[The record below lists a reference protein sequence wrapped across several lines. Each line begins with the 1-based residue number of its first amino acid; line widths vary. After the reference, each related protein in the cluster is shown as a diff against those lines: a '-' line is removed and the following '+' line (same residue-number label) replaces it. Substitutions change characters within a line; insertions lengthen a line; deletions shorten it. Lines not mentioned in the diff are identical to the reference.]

1 MDAVE
6 IAPRTPQRAAV
17 RLDQPNA
24 PRRPVRGGGYYVARA
39 HLLLPRTLWADLN
52 LVVANEED
60 DYDVNL
66 EEEEDDEY
74 HKGRRE
80 LKRARDHWVRIK

>member
-52 LVVANEED
+52 LEAANSED
-60 DYDVNL
+60 DYDMDL
-66 EEEEDDEY
+66 EDDDY
-74 HKGRRE
+74 GKGRRE